1 MSVHVSSWVLRHS
14 EAKLGARLV
23 LLVIAD
29 HASDDGT
36 RSWCSVE
43 TLGVEAR
50 LSRRAVQD
58 ALRRL
63 EADGAIVETGKGP
76 KGTHEYRVVM
86 GGPQFAPR
94 ADTAAQTV
102 LSEKTLRRCYSQ
114 GGGAGGGDVA
124 ASASRPQA
132 WSPSTR
138 RTLAAQ
144 VLGAWNRATGQSL
157 RSSTTLGKIVMRL
170 REYPDLGL
178 AEHEHII
185 DVSLAKPWWT
195 GAPSPSVIYGN
206 DAQFERQLVLAST
219 SATDD
224 LQRTFELVLEAINQG
239 RAT

>member
-1 MSVHVSSWVLRHS
+1 VSVHVSSWVLRHS

-86 GGPQFAPR
+86 GGADSAPR
-94 ADTAAQTV
+94 ADTAPKPSLVRKPSDVVTHKGGV
-102 LSEKTLRRCYSQ
+102 Q
-114 GGGAGGGDVA
+114 GGAM
-124 ASASRPQA
+124 
-132 WSPSTR
+132 SPPARVDRKVVTEHEA
-138 RTLAAQ
+138 TLAAQ